1 MRKIINNY
9 TPACWWIGALL
20 CANLT
25 ACSSDSTIQ
34 EEDVYDEK
42 VAMQFYHAVT
52 DAPLTRSAQPLQQG
66 FLVSCWKNF
75 EAGQQQV
82 VMDKYQVNLYVDNWN
97 YNTKWDYVSSASR
110 TFYKPQI
117 ERYWDFAARPYR
129 FYAITPC
136 PENDQIT
143 DFELTDKFLS
153 MPTSVYY
160 KGETCTN
167 GVVVKGEE
175 PYMAAQIRC
184 TSARNDSDYD
194 LLNGDKLISKEDNG
208 ATTTLDR
215 YVALPFHHLTSKVR
229 FAIYST
235 YKSNNPTTHK
245 LKNIVVKAH
254 RKNGFV
260 ASANGYKADLESKN
274 MLDGQFLV
282 LGTKD
287 GDYTLLT
294 DEKGCDTFHENKDES
309 KAYWC
314 HCLEGILQIPQ
325 DSVSLKISFT
335 LQSDDFA
342 KENITDNENIKYDET
357 THTLT
362 YTDIPVTAK
371 IEGGQKD
378 LFTWKSN
385 YIYTYIIK
393 ISEFYPIRIECTAE
407 LTPWSEIS
415 GDIETDLEK

>member
-1 MRKIINNY
+1 MKATINNY
-9 TPACWWIGALL
+9 ILACWWIGALL

-34 EEDVYDEK
+34 EEDVYAEK
-42 VAMQFYHAVT
+42 VAMQFSQAVT

-75 EAGQQQV
+75 GAGNQQV

-97 YNTKWDYVSSASR
+97 YNTKWDYVSSDSKS
-110 TFYKPQI
+110 FYKPQI
-117 ERYWDFAARPYR
+117 ERYWDFSAMPYR

-136 PENDQIT
+136 PPENQISNFTLSDDQLFIPAIVT
-143 DFELTDKFLS
+143 F
-153 MPTSVYY
+153 
-160 KGETCTN
+160 KGETCAN
-167 GVVVKGEE
+167 GIIAKGEE

-184 TSARNDSDYD
+184 TSESNNSDYD
-194 LLNGDKLISKEDNG
+194 LLNGDKAIIKENNG

-215 YVALPFHHLTSKVR
+215 YVALPFHHITSKVR

-254 RKNGFV
+254 RKDGFV
-260 ASANGYKADLESKN
+260 ESANGYTADLESNN
-274 MLDGQFLV
+274 MLDGQFTV

-287 GDYTLLT
+287 GDYTLLV
-294 DEKGCDTFHENKDES
+294 DEAGSDNFDEYKDES

-314 HCLEGILQIPQ
+314 RCPEGILQIPQ
-325 DSVSLKISFT
+325 DNVSLTISFT

-342 KENITDNENIKYDET
+342 KENITESENIKYDET

-371 IEGGQKD
+371 IEGNLTD
-378 LFTWKSN
+378 SFTWKSN
-385 YIYTYIIK
+385 NIYTYIIK
-393 ISEFYPIRIECTAE
+393 IAEFYPIRIECTAE
-407 LTPWSEIS
+407 LLPWS
-415 GDIETDLEK
+415 DVNANIETNLEQ